1 MYHDFVTGLN
11 RFLYLPVQSG
21 SVSKKRGSQRCVQTA
36 DIRRTA
42 LIDAH
47 VVNNNGNYR
56 FRTEIIR
63 FAAQGNMNV
72 FNVLVAVIYKIAVA
86 RIGKFVSNFV
96 FGQFLLIKLIRL
108 AIGQVIF
115 STWHKTS
122 QMPSA
127 VLTPVETPF
136 STIPAMR

>member
-1 MYHDFVTGLN
+1 MYHDFVTGLDCL
-11 RFLYLPVQSG
+11 FYLPVQSG
-21 SVSKKRGSQRCVQTA
+21 SVGKERGSQRRVQTA
-36 DIRRTA
+36 DIRRAA

-63 FAAQGNMNV
+63 FAAQGNMNI
-72 FNVLVAVIYKIAVA
+72 FDVLMTIIYKIAVA
-86 RIGKFVSNFV
+86 GIGKFISNLA

-115 STWHKTS
+115 FDMA
-122 QMPSA
+122 QNVPNA
-127 VLTPVETPF
+127 VRRADTG
-136 STIPAMR
+136 